1 MDERTIRPRHAGRC
15 GRTIRYKWQSGKL
28 QRLHANSIDNAIFA
42 ELASGAQR
50 ALRVDAGRCESAAAG
65 AAGAPVHGPQV
76 GRHAC
81 FRGRSP
87 RCRLA
92 SSNGR
97 IQHAVSVRGREDFA
111 VSVDRVGNHRYVAKM
126 TCSGFVV
133 DNVGPFD

>member
-15 GRTIRYKWQSGKL
+15 GRTIRYKWQSGEL

-50 ALRVDAGRCESAAAG
+50 ALRVDAKARLPARQERRCMARDA
-65 AAGAPVHGPQV
+65 

-87 RCRLA
+87 GCRLA

-97 IQHAVSVRGREDFA
+97 IQHAVSLRGREDFA
-111 VSVDRVGNHRYVAKM
+111 VNADRVGNHRYVAKM